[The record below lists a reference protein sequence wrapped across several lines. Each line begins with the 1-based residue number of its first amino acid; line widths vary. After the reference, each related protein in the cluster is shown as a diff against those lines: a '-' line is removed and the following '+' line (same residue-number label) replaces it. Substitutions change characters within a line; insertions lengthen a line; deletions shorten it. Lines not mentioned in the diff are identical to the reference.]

1 MERKIFVY
9 ENFSSSE
16 PKTLGVL
23 YLDTLRG
30 TEHYSFEYDEY
41 WLKNT
46 KFSYNLDPDIS
57 MFSGRQYT
65 TKNIFGMFADA
76 SPDRW
81 GRVLMKRRE
90 AIKARNENR
99 KPSKLYDSDFLLGV
113 YDQTRVGALRFK
125 EDE

>member
-9 ENFSSSE
+9 ENFSSPE
-16 PKTLGVL
+16 PKKLGVL
-23 YLDTLRG
+23 YVDTLRG

-65 TKNIFGMFADA
+65 TKNIL
-76 SPDRW
+76 DRKS
-81 GRVLMKRRE
+81 V
-90 AIKARNENR
+90 
-99 KPSKLYDSDFLLGV
+99 V
-113 YDQTRVGALRFK
+113 
-125 EDE
+125 